1 VPLLHCRSS
10 LRSTALAGLLAGL
23 LASLTNIA
31 FAGSAPE
38 RAAMIAFLYKLP
50 TFVEWPGDV
59 MTSPSDAFRLC
70 IVGEDPFG
78 PPIDEAGKGQAVG
91 KHAIV
96 IEREKTVSP
105 DDHCQMMYIDGE
117 PEFVTQSLAAVSG
130 KPVLTVTN
138 APMGDKG
145 IVNFVAAQDHVH
157 LEIDQQAALRNHLNV
172 SSKLLDLAA
181 APEGGAP

>member
-10 LRSTALAGLLAGL
+10 LRFSALAGL
-23 LASLTNIA
+23 LASLTNVA
-31 FAGSAPE
+31 FAASAPE

-50 TFVEWPGDV
+50 TFVEWPDSV
-59 MTSPSDAFRLC
+59 LTSPSDAFRLC

-78 PPIDEAGKGQAVG
+78 PPLDEAGKGQAVG

-96 IEREKTVSP
+96 IQREKTVSP
-105 DDHCQMMYIDGE
+105 DDDCQLMYVDGE
-117 PEFVTQSLAAVSG
+117 PEFVTQSLSAVSG

-138 APMGDKG
+138 APTGEKG
-145 IVNFVAAQDHVH
+145 IVNFVAVQEHVH
-157 LEIDQQAALRNHLNV
+157 LEVDQQAALRNHLNV